1 MVLNEFEPDDVFGE
15 LNQKFANVS
24 LEQPNPIEDIYR
36 EIALDDLFEY
46 RDTLEYSTNYAS
58 CHSAMKNIRRY
69 LTQKISLDRIQNV
82 IDLNIQ
88 DRIKKILETPGYDEL
103 KYETAWT
110 ITNIAYGT
118 KEHTSSLIQSGV
130 INSLIYC
137 FRTTDNFRVRSQSAW
152 ALANVS
158 IESPRYR
165 EMMAQEN
172 LIGIIALALTEKC
185 EIVYSKLNL
194 AMNQGR
200 ITKNDQ
206 GQIVCNSK
214 SDTDDVKDLTWSLA
228 NICRGGFKTAEHW
241 EQYLVAFNAFSQC
254 VHFDNSDI
262 WTEACWGLS
271 RILSNMYNHD
281 PFFAVL
287 DLHPRLCPRLIQLL
301 RYADVNFVSYFPFI
315 QVLIHGDPLRNEAA
329 ATILPVLQTI
339 SNFSSGPNEYIEI
352 LLNADLLNTIW
363 WYMSSDIPPAL
374 RRNAILTISNLA
386 AGNES
391 IVRKVV
397 YNENIMRSVI
407 AHVTVPGYLY
417 YAENGSWISTPKAPT
432 VDTKE
437 EWRIVKE
444 ALWVLS
450 NITTLADDDCICALL
465 RNYSKLIKL
474 LSALLRYPALPL
486 PICLKVVDVLIRIVD
501 RTSKIAELT
510 PPVLPIPRNHYA
522 EEMLREDITSS
533 LTLLSERFRSLEL
546 DEQVGILRTAIMY
559 SSPQLYQNNDSGN
572 TAGLASAFGLSRSG
586 FHLSRPNVRRIVH
599 GYEDGDVR
607 LIEDAINSITL

>member
-24 LEQPNPIEDIYR
+24 LEQSNHIEDVYR
-36 EIALDDLFEY
+36 EIAFDDLFEY
-46 RDTLEYSTNYAS
+46 RDTLEYSSNYAS

-82 IDLNIQ
+82 IDLDIQ

-118 KEHTSSLIQSGV
+118 KEHTSNLIQSGV
-130 INSLIYC
+130 IDSLIYC
-137 FRTTDNFRVRSQSAW
+137 FRTTDSFRVKSQSAW

-158 IESPRYR
+158 IESPKYR
-165 EMMAQEN
+165 ETMAQGN
-172 LIGIIALALTEKC
+172 LIGIVAFALAEKC
-185 EIVYSKLNL
+185 EIVYNKLSS
-194 AMNQGR
+194 AINQEL
-200 ITKNDQ
+200 ITNNDQ

-241 EQYLVAFNAFSQC
+241 EQYLLAFDAFSQC

-271 RILSNMYNHD
+271 RILSNMYNYD
-281 PFFAVL
+281 PFFAAL
-287 DLHPRLCPRLIQLL
+287 ELHPRLCPRLIQLL
-301 RYADVNFVSYFPFI
+301 R
-315 QVLIHGDPLRNEAA
+315 NEAA
-329 ATILPVLQTI
+329 VTILPVLQTI

-363 WYMSSDIPPAL
+363 WYMSSDTPSPL

-407 AHVTVPGYLY
+407 SHVTAPGHLY
-417 YAENGSWISTPKAPT
+417 HAENRSWISSPKAPNE
-432 VDTKE
+432 DTKE

-450 NITTLADDDCICALL
+450 NITTLANDDCICALL
-465 RNYSKLIKL
+465 RNYSRLIKL
-474 LSALLRYPALPL
+474 LAALLHYPLLPF

-501 RTSKIAELT
+501 RTSQIAELT
-510 PPVLPIPRNHYA
+510 PPVLPIPRNPYA
-522 EEMLREDITSS
+522 EEILEEGVISS
-533 LTLLSERFRSLEL
+533 LKFLCEDFRASEL
-546 DEQVGILRTAIMY
+546 DEQVEILRLATMY
-559 SSPQLYQNNDSGN
+559 SSSQLQQSEDNRSA
-572 TAGLASAFGLSRSG
+572 AGLGSAFGLSRRGIS
-586 FHLSRPNVRRIVH
+586 LSRPNIRRIVH
-599 GYEDGDVR
+599 GFEDGDVR
-607 LIEDAINSITL
+607 FIEDAIKSITL